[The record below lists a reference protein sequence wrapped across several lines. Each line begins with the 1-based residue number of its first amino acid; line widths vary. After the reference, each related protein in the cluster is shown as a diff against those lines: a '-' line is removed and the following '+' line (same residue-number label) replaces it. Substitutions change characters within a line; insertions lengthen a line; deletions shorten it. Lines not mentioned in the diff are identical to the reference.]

1 MRTSFSEADMTTDF
15 GPDLSTAEV
24 AVLRRVAGI
33 MIPANHAFGVPGAD
47 DPMIFADIVRSL
59 GRDTADVRTALIALG
74 AGFREL
80 DETEA
85 EAAAGVVLG
94 RDDRVSAALGRA
106 VLQCYYRDDRV
117 LEALGLEA
125 RAPFP
130 KGHVLEQGDWSL
142 LDVVRE
148 RSPLWRDDRRA

>member
-1 MRTSFSEADMTTDF
+1 MTTDD
-15 GPDLSTAEV
+15 GVGLSAAETE
-24 AVLRRVAGI
+24 ALRRVAGI
-33 MIPANHAFGVPGAD
+33 MIPANEALGMPGAD
-47 DPMIFADIVRSL
+47 DALIFADIVRSL
-59 GRDTADVRTALIALG
+59 GRDTADVRTALAALG
-74 AGFREL
+74 SGFCAL
-80 DETEA
+80 DATRA
-85 EAAAGVVLG
+85 EAAAGAVLG

-130 KGHVLEQGDWSL
+130 KGHVVEQGDWSL

-148 RSPLWRDDRRA
+148 RSPLWRDDRSA